1 MGGPILGS
9 DSWGS
14 AELMGLCGDDC
25 KGQYFVTHYAAAGA
39 KGATKEF
46 IDTFN
51 TKYGQIP
58 DDVGAL
64 TWDATNMALAAIKNM
79 GALSGDL
86 SKDRDSLREAMASMR
101 GFEGITGT
109 MSYDG
114 KIGDPAKCAVIVK
127 IDDAGEFTFH
137 ETVCP

>member
-1 MGGPILGS
+1 
-9 DSWGS
+9 
-14 AELMGLCGDDC
+14 
-25 KGQYFVTHYAAAGA
+25 VTHYAAAGA

-46 IDTFN
+46 IDNFN
-51 TKYGQIP
+51 AKYGQIP

-64 TWDATNMALAAIKNM
+64 TWDATNMALAAIQKM

-86 SKDRDSLREAMASMR
+86 AKDRDALRAALASMT

-114 KIGDPAKCAVIVK
+114 KSGDPSKCAVIVK
-127 IDDAGEFTFH
+127 INDAASSRSTRPSVRNPG
-137 ETVCP
+137 

>member
-1 MGGPILGS
+1 MN
-9 DSWGS
+9 
-14 AELMGLCGDDC
+14 A
-25 KGQYFVTHYAAAGA
+25 
-39 KGATKEF
+39 
-46 IDTFN
+46 
-51 TKYGQIP
+51 KYGQIP

-64 TWDATNMALAAIKNM
+64 TWDATNMALSAIQKM

-86 SKDRDSLREAMASMR
+86 AKDRDGLRAALASMS

-114 KIGDPAKCAVIVK
+114 KSGDPSKCAVIVK
-127 IDDAGEFTFH
+127 INDAGEFTFH